1 MIASPSVPSVPLAR
15 PVAAP
20 RSVARLAYRY
30 ATRVYVAAIGVQV
43 LLAGMYVFGGP
54 ELLVL
59 HKTFAHL
66 FIALSTVILV
76 SALAGRLAA
85 PARRDAL
92 VTVGLLLVQGLLVHA
107 LVISP
112 FIAAFH
118 PVNALLMFWWAIGT
132 AKRAA

>member
-1 MIASPSVPSVPLAR
+1 MIASPSIPLAR
-15 PVAAP
+15 PATAH
-20 RSVARLAYRY
+20 RSIARVTYRY
-30 ATRVYVAAIGVQV
+30 ATRLYVAMIGVQV
-43 LLAGMYVFGGP
+43 LLAGMYVFAGP
-54 ELLVL
+54 ELLFL

-66 FIALSTVILV
+66 FIATSLVILV
-76 SALAGRLAA
+76 SALAGRLHA

-92 VTVGLLLVQGLLVHA
+92 VTVGLLVFQGLFVHA

-118 PVNALLMFWWAIGT
+118 PVNALVMFWWAIGT